1 MKLLA
6 KGLVTD
12 SKLPA
17 EELRRNLEE
26 YAQLL
31 VKWKSLTDALAE
43 AGRGFTGSRNEMA
56 QRRVGADDWDAN

>member
-6 KGLVTD
+6 KGPVTD
-12 SKLPA
+12 SKLPTG
-17 EELRRNLEE
+17 ELRRHLEE

-43 AGRGFTGSRNEMA
+43 AGRGFTGSRNEME
-56 QRRVGADDWDAN
+56 QRRVGSEDWYSN